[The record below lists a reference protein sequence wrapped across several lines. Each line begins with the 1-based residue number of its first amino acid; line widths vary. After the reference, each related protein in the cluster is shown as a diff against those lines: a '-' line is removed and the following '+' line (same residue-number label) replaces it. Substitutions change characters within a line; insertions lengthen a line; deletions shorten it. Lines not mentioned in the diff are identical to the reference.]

1 MFWIKLVFL
10 LLTLGSLLISRIF
23 YEDKSVITLKSN
35 IFAIIAGIFG
45 ITFCIMVAN
54 THWNVML
61 IPKILFFIAACVY
74 VVFKEWDEECV
85 ESYIAIF
92 IAVVAFIITGIIY
105 IGHME
110 KASDPSVVTTSCNI
124 LCAKDGST
132 VTGSFSGSIIY
143 VQGSSSEKS
152 VYKYYYQQE
161 DGGIK
166 LASISADDTT
176 IYILKEGEQPHI
188 ETVVTTSYYLNY
200 NNNPATRCMENSE
213 ISYKLYVPEGSITNA
228 YEFDAE

>member
-10 LLTLGSLLISRIF
+10 LLTLGSLLVSRIF
-23 YEDKSVITLKSN
+23 YEDNGRVTLKSN
-35 IFAIIAGIFG
+35 IFTVIAVIFG

-110 KASDPSVVTTSCNI
+110 KTNDPDVSTTSCDI
-124 LCAKDGST
+124 LCAKDGSI

-143 VQGSSSEKS
+143 VHGSSSEKS

-166 LASISADDTT
+166 LGSISADDTT
-176 IYILKEGEQPHI
+176 IYILEDGKQPHI
-188 ETVVTTSYYLNY
+188 ETVVTTWYYLNY
-200 NNNPATRCMENSE
+200 NNNPATRCMESSD
-213 ISYKLYVPEGSITNA
+213 ISYKLYVPEGSITNV